1 MYFLSHFFH
10 FRFPLCVSLHFVF
23 VFIFFLL
30 FFLLARLFDY
40 PVRIINQKAFL
51 NVSFRNCLSRLIN
64 DACWTSSSPPFL
76 LSRVS

>member
-10 FRFPLCVSLHFVF
+10 FRFPLCVCLHF

-30 FFLLARLFDY
+30 FLLARLFDY

-64 DACWTSSSPPFL
+64 DACWTSSPPPFL